1 MLDPS
6 VDYSA
11 DFGDQP
17 PNGLSRFVTAG
28 GIEVTR
34 TVAPFDPATLA
45 EITAQIDARRGGTF
59 SSGMEYPGRYSR
71 WHIGYVDPC
80 IEFAAH
86 GRELVAT
93 ALNERGCVLIP
104 AVATALAR
112 AGQMTGPAS
121 TDSARVLIA
130 DPGGVMPEEE
140 RSRRPTVF
148 SGIRQVIDLFA
159 GPDEHLGLYGAF
171 GYNLAFQF
179 EPIRL
184 RPDLS
189 RSPQRDLVLHLPDLI
204 YVIDRKRETALRYSY
219 DFASGGRSTRGLDR
233 ATTVSAP
240 ASRAMT
246 SGASPVELPDDPAPG
261 SYAGVVEAARERFAA
276 GDLFEVVPSH
286 EFWARCGS
294 PAAFYERLRRRNPA
308 PYEFFLNLGD
318 DEYLVG
324 ASPEM
329 YVRVTGDR
337 VETCPIAGTVPRG
350 ANPLADAANITA
362 LLTSAKDESELTM
375 CTDVDRNDKSRIC
388 VPGSVRVIG
397 RRQIELYS
405 RVIHTVDH
413 VEGRLRPGFDA
424 LDAFLTH
431 MWAVT
436 VTGAPKTWAM
446 QFIEDHEASP
456 RRWYGGAVGVLGF
469 DGSINTGLTLRT
481 ARIRSGLAAVRAGAT
496 LLFDSDP
503 AAEEL
508 ETRLKARALLEVLAE
523 ADTNPGAARS
533 AQREQPGSGATA
545 PDTARIDQELPGT
558 RMRVLLVDHQD
569 SFVHTLAGYFAEQ
582 GATVTTLRAG
592 FDLSLLDQYA
602 PDLVVLSPGPGRPA
616 DFHCSRLLSEL
627 DARSLP
633 AFGVC
638 LGLQAMVEH
647 AGGMLRLLATPAHG
661 RPGQVRVTG
670 GELFRGLPPVF
681 AAGRYHSLHATAD
694 EVKGGFAVT
703 AVTSDPAAAPTGE
716 LVMAIENNAGGRWA
730 VQFHPESILSADG
743 DAGRIVI
750 ANLLRLC
757 RAHQMAS
764 LPTARRAATGRFWNR
779 DLLQKDST
787 SAINSNGGFSTTWLR
802 SS

>member
-1 MLDPS
+1 MSDPS

-17 PNGLSRFVTAG
+17 AGGMTRFVTAG
-28 GIEVTR
+28 RIEVIR
-34 TVAPFDPATLA
+34 TVTPFEPTALT
-45 EITAQIDARRGGTF
+45 EVTAQIDERRGGTF

-71 WHIGYVDPC
+71 WHIGYIDPC
-80 IEFAAH
+80 IEFAARD
-86 GRELVAT
+86 RELTAT
-93 ALNERGCVLIP
+93 ALNERGTVILP
-104 AVATALAR
+104 AIAAVMER
-112 AGQMTGPAS
+112 AGSLSAE
-121 TDSARVLIA
+121 DSAGSVKVFVDEPA
-130 DPGGVMPEEE
+130 GTVPEEE

-148 SGIRQVIDLFA
+148 SAIRQVIGLFT

-184 RPDLS
+184 RPDRG
-189 RSPQRDLVLHLPDLI
+189 RSAQRDLILHLPDQI

-233 ATTVSAP
+233 ATEVSAP
-240 ASRAMT
+240 ALPAGT
-246 SGASPVELPDDPAPG
+246 SGVRPVQLPNDPVPG
-261 SYAGVVEAARERFAA
+261 GYAGVVEAARERFAA

-286 EFWARCGS
+286 EFWARCAS

-318 DEYLVG
+318 GEYLVG

-350 ANPLADAANITA
+350 ANPLADAANIRE

-469 DGSINTGLTLRT
+469 DGSMNTGLTLRT
-481 ARIRSGLAAVRAGAT
+481 AHIRDGLASVRTGAT

-508 ETRLKARALLEVLAE
+508 ETRLKARALLEVLVE
-523 ADTNPGAARS
+523 ADAASDHPAAGSGER
-533 AQREQPGSGATA
+533 RSGAT
-545 PDTARIDQELPGT
+545 TAGSARSDADLPGAG
-558 RMRVLLVDHQD
+558 MRVVLVDHQD
-569 SFVHTLAGYFAEQ
+569 SFVHTLASYFAEQ
-582 GATVTTLRAG
+582 GAAVTTLRAG
-592 FDLSLLDQYA
+592 FDPGLLDHYA
-602 PDLVVLSPGPGRPA
+602 PDLVVLSPGPGHPS
-616 DFHCSRLLSEL
+616 DFGCSGLLSEL
-627 DARSLP
+627 DSRRLP

-647 AGGMLRLLATPAHG
+647 AGGRLNLLATPAHG
-661 RPGQVRVTG
+661 RAGLVRVTG
-670 GELFRGLPPVF
+670 GKLFDGLPAEF

-694 EVKGGFAVT
+694 EVKGGFDVT
-703 AVTSDPAAAPTGE
+703 AITSDPAAGLGE
-716 LVMAIENNAGGRWA
+716 VVMAIENTASGRWA

-750 ANLLRLC
+750 SNVLRLC
-757 RAHQMAS
+757 RTYQMAL
-764 LPTARRAATGRFWNR
+764 LPATR
-779 DLLQKDST
+779 
-787 SAINSNGGFSTTWLR
+787 
-802 SS
+802 

>member
-1 MLDPS
+1 MSDPS

-11 DFGDQP
+11 DFGQRP
-17 PNGLSRFVTAG
+17 AGGMTRFVTAG

-34 TVAPFDPATLA
+34 AVTPFEPAALA
-45 EITAQIDARRGGTF
+45 EVTAQIDERRGGTF

-71 WHIGYVDPC
+71 WHIGYIDPC
-80 IEFAAH
+80 IEFAARD
-86 GRELVAT
+86 RELTAT
-93 ALNERGCVLIP
+93 ALNERGSVLLP
-104 AVATALAR
+104 AIAAAMERTGSLSGAGSAGSVKVTVAEP
-112 AGQMTGPAS
+112 AGT
-121 TDSARVLIA
+121 V
-130 DPGGVMPEEE
+130 PEEE

-148 SGIRQVIDLFA
+148 SAIRRVIELFT

-171 GYNLAFQF
+171 GYDLAFQF

-184 RPDLS
+184 RPDRG
-189 RSPQRDLVLHLPDLI
+189 RSAQRDLVLHLPDQI

-233 ATTVSAP
+233 ATEVSAP
-240 ASRAMT
+240 ALQAGT
-246 SGASPVELPDDPAPG
+246 SGARPVQLPNDPEPG
-261 SYAGVVEAARERFAA
+261 GYAGVVGAAKERFAA

-286 EFWARCGS
+286 EFWARCAS

-318 DEYLVG
+318 GEYLVG

-337 VETCPIAGTVPRG
+337 VETCPIAGTVARG
-350 ANPLADAANITA
+350 ANPLADAANIRD

-388 VPGSVRVIG
+388 LPGSVQVIG

-469 DGSINTGLTLRT
+469 DGSMNTGLTLRT
-481 ARIRSGLAAVRAGAT
+481 AHIRDGLASVRTGAT

-523 ADTNPGAARS
+523 ADAAPDHPAAGSGERRRSGTTTAGGVRSDADLPGA
-533 AQREQPGSGATA
+533 G
-545 PDTARIDQELPGT
+545 
-558 RMRVLLVDHQD
+558 MRVLLVDHQD
-569 SFVHTLAGYFAEQ
+569 SFVHTLASYFAEQ
-582 GATVTTLRAG
+582 GAAVTTLRAG
-592 FDLSLLDQYA
+592 FDPGLLDHYA
-602 PDLVVLSPGPGRPA
+602 PDLVVLSPGPGRPS
-616 DFHCSRLLSEL
+616 DFDCSSLLSEL
-627 DARSLP
+627 DSRRLP

-638 LGLQAMVEH
+638 LGLQAMVEQ
-647 AGGMLRLLATPAHG
+647 AGGTLNLLATPAHG
-661 RPGQVRVTG
+661 RAGMVRVTG
-670 GELFRGLPPVF
+670 GKLFDGLPAEF

-694 EVKGGFAVT
+694 DVTGRFTVT
-703 AVTSDPAAAPTGE
+703 ALTSDPAAGLGE
-716 LVMAIENNAGGRWA
+716 VVMAIENSASGRWA

-743 DAGRIVI
+743 GAGRIVI
-750 ANLLRLC
+750 ANVLRLC
-757 RAHQMAS
+757 RAYQMA
-764 LPTARRAATGRFWNR
+764 LLTAAR
-779 DLLQKDST
+779 
-787 SAINSNGGFSTTWLR
+787 
-802 SS
+802 

>member
-1 MLDPS
+1 MADPS

-11 DFGDQP
+11 DFGNQP
-17 PNGLSRFVTAG
+17 PRGVSRFVTAG

-34 TVAPFDPATLA
+34 TVTPFEPTALA
-45 EITAQIDARRGGTF
+45 GITAQIDERRGGTF

-80 IEFAAH
+80 IEFAAR
-86 GRELVAT
+86 GRELTAT
-93 ALNERGCVLIP
+93 ALNERGTVLLP
-104 AVATALAR
+104 AIATALER
-112 AGQMTGPAS
+112 AGQRVARSVPGSADSVRVFIAEPAG
-121 TDSARVLIA
+121 TV
-130 DPGGVMPEEE
+130 PEEE

-148 SGIRQVIDLFA
+148 SAIREVIALFT

-171 GYNLAFQF
+171 GYDLAFQF

-184 RPDLS
+184 RPGTD
-189 RSPQRDLVLHLPDLI
+189 RSAQRDLVLHLPDQI
-204 YVIDRKRETALRYSY
+204 YVIDRKRETALRYYYEFS
-219 DFASGGRSTRGLDR
+219 SCSRSTKGLDR
-233 ATTVSAP
+233 ATPESAP
-240 ASRAMT
+240 ARRGGISAAR
-246 SGASPVELPDDPAPG
+246 PVQPPNDPVPG
-261 SYAGVVEAARERFAA
+261 SYARVVDAARERFVA

-318 DEYLVG
+318 GEYLVG

-350 ANPLADAANITA
+350 ANPLADAANIRD

-446 QFIEDHEASP
+446 QFIEDHESSP

-469 DGSINTGLTLRT
+469 NGSINTGLTLRT
-481 ARIRSGLAAVRAGAT
+481 AHIRDGLASVRTGAT

-503 AAEEL
+503 AAEEQ
-508 ETRLKARALLEVLAE
+508 ETRLKARALLEVLGEAGTAGDRGMAASRVRPESRPAE
-523 ADTNPGAARS
+523 ADDGQRGPDLPGA
-533 AQREQPGSGATA
+533 G
-545 PDTARIDQELPGT
+545 
-558 RMRVLLVDHQD
+558 MRVLLVDHQD
-569 SFVHTLAGYFAEQ
+569 SFVHTLAGYFAEL
-582 GATVTTLRAG
+582 GASVTTLRAS
-592 FDLSLLDQYA
+592 FDPGLLDQYA
-602 PDLVVLSPGPGRPA
+602 PDLVVLSPGPGRPS
-616 DFHCSRLLSEL
+616 DFGCSRLLSEL
-627 DARSLP
+627 DARRLP

-647 AGGMLRLLATPAHG
+647 AGGTLRLLATPAHG
-661 RPGQVRVTG
+661 RPGRVRVTG
-670 GELFRGLPPVF
+670 GKLFDGLPAEF
-681 AAGRYHSLHATAD
+681 TAGRYHSLHATAR

-703 AVTSDPAAAPTGE
+703 AVTSDPAASGSGQV
-716 LVMAIENNAGGRWA
+716 VMAIENRAAGRWA

-743 DAGRIVI
+743 DAGRMIIV
-750 ANLLRLC
+750 NVLRLC
-757 RAHQMAS
+757 RAHQMAP
-764 LPTARRAATGRFWNR
+764 LPAA
-779 DLLQKDST
+779 
-787 SAINSNGGFSTTWLR
+787 
-802 SS
+802 